1 MRRHTSTLRLAH
13 GLNISNKE
21 ALAMAWK
28 LYKSYR
34 DGVCEIRE
42 YLCDTASD
50 IANLPSDTG
59 NGSLA
64 YLVAEKKTQICN
76 GGIWHDYL
84 PYQVSKRDI
93 DELDTKINA
102 VEEETLNA
110 KEISYAD
117 LKALR
122 DGSALVPGQQ
132 YRITDYVCTTV
143 QENTHS
149 AGHPFDIIVVA
160 DAVNRLNE
168 NARAIRHEGDTY
180 FANSKLEAWEI
191 KYWWEEDA
199 IGCAWAGTGNGKGVI
214 YRMIDEF

>member
-93 DELDTKINA
+93 DELDTKINGI
-102 VEEETLNA
+102 N
-110 KEISYAD
+110 
-117 LKALR
+117 
-122 DGSALVPGQQ
+122 
-132 YRITDYVCTTV
+132 
-143 QENTHS
+143 
-149 AGHPFDIIVVA
+149 
-160 DAVNRLNE
+160 
-168 NARAIRHEGDTY
+168 
-180 FANSKLEAWEI
+180 I
-191 KYWWEEDA
+191 KN
-199 IGCAWAGTGNGKGVI
+199 GTGGCSLIQANVSGFSNTATFEHAVAFGKNNKATNYAAFVTGTN
-214 YRMIDEF
+214 